1 LIIINTEE
9 FGWLTVIQNLKSLL
23 FPTQHLKQVTATNM
37 SRLFNV
43 VLLLIP
49 ISVMHI
55 VAFAFFVNPQT
66 IAEENWRLGLI
77 IAHSALIAIASILSF
92 IIFVLENYE
101 KDRMTYKVLTQIFA
115 VIIIMFIGIGIVAID
130 QYVTTSTSPFII
142 FFMVTS
148 VVILLPPFVS
158 VVLYTFI
165 YAVYYFVMGF
175 VVQNPIILLSNRF
188 NGFTT
193 LIMAL
198 GLSGIL
204 WYYFTKN
211 EDQKNQITKQNLD
224 LEEQKLELEQL
235 NYRLGV
241 IASMDSMTQLLNRRE
256 FEIQVNTE
264 MKVFKE
270 EGFSSSMVIADIDQF
285 KVVNDTFGHPVGD
298 ELLKQF
304 SLLLKAVLR
313 DKDLIARW
321 GGEEFVIMIHEANP
335 SDAYRIAERLRQ
347 KIENTTFHVDN
358 HDIRITASFGIA
370 PLIST
375 DEEPLYTSYLK
386 ADKALYR
393 AKDNGRNK
401 TVIYTPME
409 RYNEPS

>member
-1 LIIINTEE
+1 MRKKINS
-9 FGWLTVIQNLKSLL
+9 FL
-23 FPTQHLKQVTATNM
+23 FPSQHFKQVTATNM

-43 VLLLIP
+43 TLFLIP
-49 ISVMHI
+49 ISVMHV
-55 VAFAFFVNPQT
+55 VAFAFFVNPQN
-66 IAEENWRLGLI
+66 IAEENWRYGLI
-77 IAHSALIAIASILSF
+77 IVHSILVAVASIYCI
-92 IIFVLENYE
+92 IIFILENYE
-101 KDRMTYKVLTQIFA
+101 KERMVAKLITQISA
-115 VIIIMFIGIGIVAID
+115 VFIIMFIGVGIVGVD
-130 QYVTTSTSPFII
+130 QYVTTSISPFII
-142 FFMVTS
+142 FFLVAS

-158 VVLYTFI
+158 AVIYTLI
-165 YAVYYFVMGF
+165 YGVFYVVMGIMI
-175 VVQNPIILLSNRF
+175 QNPNILLSNRF

-198 GLSGIL
+198 GLSGML
-204 WYYFTKN
+204 WYYFTNN
-211 EDQKNQITKQNLD
+211 ESQKNQITKQNKF

-241 IASMDSMTQLLNRRE
+241 LASMDSMTQLLNRRE
-256 FEIQVNTE
+256 FEIKVNTE
-264 MKVFKE
+264 MNVFRE
-270 EGFSSSMVIADIDQF
+270 EGFTSSMVIADIDQF
-285 KVVNDTFGHPVGD
+285 KLVNDTYGHPVGD

-335 SDAYRIAERLRQ
+335 NDAYRIAERLRQ
-347 KIENTTFHVDN
+347 KIEKTTFHIDEHN
-358 HDIRITASFGIA
+358 IKITASFGIA

-375 DEEPLYTSYLK
+375 DDEPLYSSYLK

-401 TVIYTPME
+401 TVIYTPLE
-409 RYNEPS
+409 RAYEPA

>member
-1 LIIINTEE
+1 MRQE
-9 FGWLTVIQNLKSLL
+9 LKSLL
-23 FPTQHLKQVTATNM
+23 FPTQHLKQVTSTNM

-43 VLLLIP
+43 TLFLIP
-49 ISVMHI
+49 ISIMHI
-55 VAFAFFVNPQT
+55 VAFAFFVNPQNA
-66 IAEENWRLGLI
+66 IEENWRFGLI
-77 IAHSALIAIASILSF
+77 IAHSALVAVASILSF
-92 IIFVLENYE
+92 IVFVLENYE
-101 KDRMTYKVLTQIFA
+101 NERTLFKLITQITS
-115 VIIIMFIGIGIVAID
+115 VLVIMFIGIGIVAVD
-130 QYVTTSTSPFII
+130 QSVTTSISPFII

-148 VVILLPPFVS
+148 VVVLMPPFLSGV
-158 VVLYTFI
+158 I
-165 YAVYYFVMGF
+165 YAFVYGVFYIVMGF
-175 VVQNPIILLSNRF
+175 VIQDPTILLSNRF

-193 LIMAL
+193 LVMVI
-198 GLSGIL
+198 GLSGTL
-204 WYYFTKN
+204 WYYFTNN
-211 EDQKNQITKQNLD
+211 ENHKEQIYKQNLF
-224 LEEQKLELEQL
+224 LEAQALELEQL

-264 MKVFKE
+264 MNVFRD
-270 EGFSSSMVIADIDQF
+270 EGFSSSMVIVDIDQF
-285 KVVNDTFGHPVGD
+285 KVVNDTFGHPAGD

-335 SDAYRIAERLRQ
+335 NDAFRIAERLRQ
-347 KIENTTFHVDN
+347 KIESTIFRVEEHA
-358 HDIRITASFGIA
+358 IKITASFGIA

-393 AKDNGRNK
+393 AKDTGRNK
-401 TVIYTPME
+401 TVIYTAQ
-409 RYNEPS
+409 S